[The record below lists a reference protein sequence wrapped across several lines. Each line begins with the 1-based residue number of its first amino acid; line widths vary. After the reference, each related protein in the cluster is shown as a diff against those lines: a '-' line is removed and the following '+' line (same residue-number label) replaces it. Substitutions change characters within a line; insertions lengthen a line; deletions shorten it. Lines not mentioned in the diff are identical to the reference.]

1 VTAIGIGAA
10 TPANE
15 VVFTATLNDA
25 NARDSVRL
33 EVEVVPT
40 ASPFSGT
47 ANYQSAFVAG
57 GRTAAIRVTGL
68 TENAGYHWRARACD
82 LTSRCSAWLSFG
94 ANPDTASDFLI
105 NATAENPSLDAISL
119 NQFSGS
125 TSIPVGGGT
134 GGGLGSNQTVTF
146 RATVSDPDP
155 GDVITLEVE
164 SKTTD
169 QAFNGTSELYRGTG
183 VASGSTA
190 ASAASYTVALLGA
203 SYHWRARACDQT
215 NRCSAWVPFGNNSDA
230 VSLLNSAD
238 PDFHVP

>member
-1 VTAIGIGAA
+1 
-10 TPANE
+10 
-15 VVFTATLNDA
+15 
-25 NARDSVRL
+25 
-33 EVEVVPT
+33 
-40 ASPFSGT
+40 
-47 ANYQSAFVAG
+47 
-57 GRTAAIRVTGL
+57 
-68 TENAGYHWRARACD
+68 